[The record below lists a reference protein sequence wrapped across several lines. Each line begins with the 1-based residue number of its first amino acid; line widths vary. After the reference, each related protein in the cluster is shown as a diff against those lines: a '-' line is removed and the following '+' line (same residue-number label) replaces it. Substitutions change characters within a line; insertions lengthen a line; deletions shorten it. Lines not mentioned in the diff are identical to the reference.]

1 MGKDAGT
8 CFFCEKRR
16 AEESSNY
23 YISLRKEIPDDNIT
37 KKSNKNIITK
47 IVEVPRCPRCKSIHD
62 IGFKTTVLAG
72 IVIGALW
79 FWYVLFVNNELFASI
94 LAFLESGYDPD
105 ACLRSGACPPTIIDI
120 LLIGLILGLVTEAY
134 IVDKCVSLAT
144 RPIDYANNYILVKVA
159 KDVGFE

>member
-1 MGKDAGT
+1 MEKDART

-16 AEESSNY
+16 AGGSSNY
-23 YISLRKEIPDDNIT
+23 YINLRKEILEDNIT

-62 IGFKTTVLAG
+62 IGLKTKVLAG

-79 FWYVLFVNNELFASI
+79 FWYVLFVNNEFFASI

-105 ACLRSGACPPTIIDI
+105 TCSRTGACPPTIIDI
-120 LLIGLILGLVTEAY
+120 LMVGLILGLAAEAFA
-134 IVDKCVSLAT
+134 VDKCVSLAT
-144 RPIDYANNYILVKVA
+144 RPIDYADNYILVKVA

>member
-1 MGKDAGT
+1 MEKDSGI

-16 AEESSNY
+16 AGESSNY
-23 YISLRKEIPDDNIT
+23 YMNLKKEILNDNIT
-37 KKSNKNIITK
+37 KKSNKNIIK
-47 IVEVPRCPRCKSIHD
+47 RIIEVPRCPRCKSIHD

-79 FWYVLFVNNELFASI
+79 FWYVLFVNNEFFASI

-105 ACLRSGACPPTIIDI
+105 ICSRTGTCPPTIIDI

-144 RPIDYANNYILVKVA
+144 RPIDYADNYILVKVA

>member
-1 MGKDAGT
+1 MEKDART

-16 AEESSNY
+16 AGESSNY
-23 YISLRKEIPDDNIT
+23 YMNLKRKIPDDNIT

-72 IVIGALW
+72 IVIGPLW

-94 LAFLESGYDPD
+94 CEEDSVQLQPLFFRYKRSISSIISGV
-105 ACLRSGACPPTIIDI
+105 TIPN
-120 LLIGLILGLVTEAY
+120 VET
-134 IVDKCVSLAT
+134 VW
-144 RPIDYANNYILVKVA
+144 
-159 KDVGFE
+159 